1 MDGAVVDPV
10 PYVPY
15 RDGPRLRSPDEF
27 RWRLGLRPLA
37 DDAWFEFGPGAE
49 ELIAA
54 KPGLMARHGD
64 TVFATIDDGITDESN
79 ELAALVEQHLA
90 RHHSER
96 AALVDRSLH
105 PLDAAARLVP
115 EDLVLLVE
123 REGRLIFGGGSV
135 CFPNRWDLRS
145 KLGLTMAEVHAPVPR
160 LNDQLADPIDH
171 ALRRLDPA
179 RSFWR
184 LGWTLIDTPDHF
196 TPVSSIGKRPA
207 EHAAP
212 NELYV
217 RVERETL
224 RRLPHTGVIVFAI
237 RTYVTPVP
245 AVIAAGG
252 REELAAAVAA
262 WPGDVLAYKG
272 LASAAEELVRY
283 LEQAAEIDNI
293 RLKIIDNDAHRAV
306 HRRQTIITE

>member
-1 MDGAVVDPV
+1 MFGAVVDPA
-10 PYVPY
+10 PYLPY
-15 RDGPRLRSPDEF
+15 RDGPSPRSAVEF

-37 DDAWFEFGPGAE
+37 PADWFEFGPGAD

-54 KPGLMARHGD
+54 KPDLMAGRAD
-64 TVFATIDDGITDESN
+64 TVFATIDDGVLDEAREVA
-79 ELAALVEQHLA
+79 ELAEEHLA
-90 RHHSER
+90 QHHADR
-96 AALVDRSLH
+96 AAVVDRTLH

-123 REGRLIFGGGSV
+123 RHGRLVFGGGSV

-145 KLGLTMAEVHAPVPR
+145 KLGLTMAEVHTPVPR
-160 LNDQLADPIDH
+160 LNDQLADPIDD

-196 TPVSSIGKRPA
+196 TPVDAGDRPA
-207 EHAAP
+207 EQAKP
-212 NELYV
+212 SDLYV

-224 RRLPHTGVIVFAI
+224 RRLPRTGAIVFTI
-237 RTYVTPVP
+237 RTYVTPLP
-245 AVIAAGG
+245 AVADMG
-252 REELAAAVAA
+252 RAELAAAVAA

-272 LASAAEELVRY
+272 LASVAEELVRY
-283 LEQAAEIDNI
+283 LEEASPEVD
-293 RLKIIDNDAHRAV
+293 KI
-306 HRRQTIITE
+306 

>member
-1 MDGAVVDPV
+1 MFGAVADRA
-10 PYVPY
+10 PYLPY
-15 RDGPRLRSPDEF
+15 RDGPGPRSPDEF

-37 DDAWFEFGPGAE
+37 EVDWIEFGPEAD

-54 KPGLMARHGD
+54 KPELMADHPD
-64 TVFATIDDGITDESN
+64 VVFASIDDGIIDESN
-79 ELAALVEQHLA
+79 ELAAMIEEHLA
-90 RHHSER
+90 AVHPER
-96 AALVDRSLH
+96 DASIDRALH

-115 EDLVLLVE
+115 DDLVLLVE
-123 REGRLIFGGGSV
+123 RAGRLIFGGGSV

-145 KLGLTMAEVHAPVPR
+145 KLSLTMAEVHAPVPR
-160 LNDQLADPIDH
+160 LNDQLARPIDD
-171 ALRRLDPA
+171 ALGRLDPA

-196 TPVSSIGKRPA
+196 TPVASIRTGPA

-212 NELYV
+212 DEFYV

-224 RRLPHTGVIVFAI
+224 RRLPRTGAIVFTI

-245 AVIAAGG
+245 AVVASGG
-252 REELAAAVAA
+252 RAELAAAVGA

-272 LASAAEELVRY
+272 LASAAAELVRH
-283 LEQAAEIDNI
+283 LEEASPDPD
-293 RLKIIDNDAHRAV
+293 II
-306 HRRQTIITE
+306 